1 MILKLD
7 FVSSLQQILKLN
19 VVIYKCKKAT
29 KFVWC
34 LKSNNYHIY
43 KESSKPRRTHKIPY
57 YYYYYYYYLGGI
69 PHKFFKNTEFLSKK
83 ISKKKE
89 NLWKKMKNHLE

>member
-19 VVIYKCKKAT
+19 VVIIYIIIIIIYMWKKAT

-43 KESSKPRRTHKIPY
+43 KDPENKYKAKKKRTQLDFWTP
-57 YYYYYYYYLGGI
+57 
-69 PHKFFKNTEFLSKK
+69 ERKK
-83 ISKKKE
+83 SQPWVISKLTVK
-89 NLWKKMKNHLE
+89 

>member
-19 VVIYKCKKAT
+19 VVIIIIIIIIIYVQMVT

-43 KESSKPRRTHKIPY
+43 KDPENKYKA
-57 YYYYYYYYLGGI
+57 
-69 PHKFFKNTEFLSKK
+69 
-83 ISKKKE
+83 KKKGH
-89 NLWKKMKNHLE
+89 N

>member
-7 FVSSLQQILKLN
+7 FVSSLKQILKLN
-19 VVIYKCKKAT
+19 VASYIYVQKAT

-43 KESSKPRRTHKIPY
+43 KDPESKYKA
-57 YYYYYYYYLGGI
+57 
-69 PHKFFKNTEFLSKK
+69 
-83 ISKKKE
+83 KKKAHKSAE
-89 NLWKKMKNHLE
+89 ISNVCLGH